1 MSRVKVKIFYPEL
14 RRAIEDPGDV
24 WVDGTTV
31 GECLEDLVKR
41 HPGVEKL
48 MFDSRGKLL
57 KRVYV
62 FVNAEGMFKAEF
74 ARSVS
79 DRDELIVAVLAAGG

>member
-1 MSRVKVKIFYPEL
+1 MSVEVKIFYPEL
-14 RRAIEDPGDV
+14 REAIDDPGDV
-24 WVDGTTV
+24 RVVGATV

-41 HPGVEKL
+41 YPGAEKL

-74 ARSVS
+74 ARPVE
-79 DRDELIVAVLAAGG
+79 DGDELIVAVLAAGG